1 MRACH
6 QLEKEGMNNNLV
18 HYITDKKVSPFIGRN
33 AKGKVL
39 LVGQDP
45 TIQAKKEIRTVL
57 ELDKSNSNLYRF
69 ITQDI
74 LTPLNLTIDE
84 VYATNIIN
92 HFFIKTPKQIA
103 EEIGMSL
110 SSFVNYFAEYCFG
123 EFSKEITGIT
133 PKVIITLGEP
143 VYEFFNYK
151 FELGL
156 DKIKNTFATLIK
168 AHILDR
174 NVNLIPCVHYNTA
187 NLQKH
192 YSNQSEKLK
201 QINLIIQ

>member
-1 MRACH
+1 
-6 QLEKEGMNNNLV
+6 MNDNLLN
-18 HYITDKKVSPFIGRN
+18 YITDKKVSPFIGKN
-33 AKGKVL
+33 SQGKVL

-45 TIQAKKEIRTVL
+45 TVQSKKEIQTVL
-57 ELDKSNSNLYRF
+57 ELDKSTSNLYHF
-69 ITQDI
+69 ITQGI

-103 EEIGMSL
+103 EKIGMPL
-110 SSFVNYFAEYCFG
+110 SSFVNYFADRCFDG
-123 EFSKEITGIT
+123 FSKEIKGLN

-168 AHILDR
+168 ANILEHDIH
-174 NVNLIPCVHYNTA
+174 LIPCVHYNTA
-187 NLQKH
+187 NLQRH
-192 YSNQSEKLK
+192 YSHQSEKLK
-201 QINLIIQ
+201 QINLRL